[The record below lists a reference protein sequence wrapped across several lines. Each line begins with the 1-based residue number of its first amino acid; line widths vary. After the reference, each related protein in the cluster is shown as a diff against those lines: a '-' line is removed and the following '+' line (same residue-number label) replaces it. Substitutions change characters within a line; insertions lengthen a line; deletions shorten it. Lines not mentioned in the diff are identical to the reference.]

1 MRKSMIKVHY
11 LVIGRPLYT
20 VWLLEELGLEYE
32 LNVFHRNPE
41 TMRAPPELREIHP
54 LGKSPVIEDGDLM
67 LSETGAIA
75 SYLIEAYSKPGEM
88 APDRTDLKAWAT
100 YTQWLHYP
108 EASAFVP
115 LLMTMLLARDP
126 QPGSAIDNFAKGE
139 VALHLGYLND
149 AIGDKDYILGDKL
162 CGADIGLGYIAG
174 MAERLGQLEAY
185 PNLQK
190 YIARLRARPAFI
202 RAQERTGEQKD

>member
-1 MRKSMIKVHY
+1 MIKVHY

-32 LNVFHRNPE
+32 LNIFHRDPE
-41 TMRAPPELREIHP
+41 TMRAPPELRKIHP
-54 LGKSPVIEDGDLM
+54 LGKSPVIEDGDLL

-75 SYLIEAYSKPGEM
+75 SYLIEAYSEPGEM
-88 APDRTDLKAWAT
+88 APNRTDLKAWAT

-126 QPGSAIDNFAKGE
+126 RPGSLIDNFAKAE

-149 AIGDKDYILGDKL
+149 AIGDKAYILGDKL
-162 CGADIGLGYIAG
+162 CGADIGLGYISG
-174 MAERLGQLEAY
+174 MADRLDQLGPYA
-185 PNLQK
+185 NVQS
-190 YIARLRARPAFI
+190 YIERLRARPAFI
-202 RAQERTGEQKD
+202 RARERTGE